1 PPDFQQHTPGPVPTN
16 FSQAPR
22 LPIQDQWR
30 GPPPPPPPLPPPPPQ
45 ERDPFFIADPRFPSH
60 HLFEQRSPPPPPP
73 PPLLNSAHPV
83 PTQNP
88 MPFSQPGPAFN
99 QQGQQPVF
107 PRERPVRPNMQPQ
120 GPVGILHF
128 NQPGS
133 ASPRPFIPPRQQFL
147 QAPGQPFLAA
157 HAQPTM
163 QVRLCRCRPRPRRDT
178 FQKFITLKLK
188 PNNLSLYMKGPLH
201 PPLQPQPQPQP
212 QQHHHQQQQQHH
224 HQQQQQQHHH
234 HLQGPPQPLMPMNQ
248 PQFRPHMQ
256 ATQQQP
262 NNNRMQCQPR
272 QGPMKPRHNTPSQ
285 NIVKRPNQQLQ
296 STAPRNSNLRELPI
310 APSHAME
317 MSNNRRPSTPAAQVK
332 PIASTMSATKPV
344 AGVGNSQGRP
354 EIKAKAVTPVGQAK
368 SEVKSEPE
376 YPDEDEET
384 RLYRLKI
391 EEQKRLREEILKQ
404 KELRRQQQAGARK
417 RELLERLA
425 QQQQQQPS
433 TQQSYMQQEED
444 DSEFPTNGSP
454 YIPHSGLQTRQNVKN
469 RLLVKKQD
477 MVVPNI
483 HPKPTDFPQ
492 VGGNVQY
499 QGQQLKP
506 VKQLRQTRTVPP
518 SQPSTP
524 QKVLQS
530 KPAAASVPTTQT
542 ARVASVPARPQE
554 LKPGMKRTVMQRT
567 NSGSGEGPH
576 VGSKVRV
583 IKLSGG
589 QGGEDAGFFHPEGQP
604 QRPQQPPEPKQQPVR
619 KVTLTKGMQQQQQ
632 HQQQQQAQ
640 IHSPA
645 PQGVKN
651 IQGIHQ
657 PKKVIMHGRGRGVA
671 GQMGRG
677 RLMPN
682 KQNLRVV
689 ECKPQPCIVSVEG
702 LSSSTTDVQL
712 KNLLMS
718 VGPIQSLQMLPQ
730 QRKAIAKFKE
740 PAHALAF
747 QQKFHRHM
755 IDLSHINV
763 ALIVE

>member
-45 ERDPFFIADPRFPSH
+45 DRDPFFIADPRFPSH

-73 PPLLNSAHPV
+73 PSLLNSAHPI

-88 MPFSQPGPAFN
+88 MPFTPPGPAFN

-133 ASPRPFIPPRQQFL
+133 ANPRPFIPPRQQFM

-157 HAQPTM
+157 HTQPTM
-163 QVRLCRCRPRPRRDT
+163 QLLFRSLFT
-178 FQKFITLKLK
+178 FKLKL
-188 PNNLSLYMKGPLH
+188 NNFSLHVKGPMH

-212 QQHHHQQQQQHH
+212 QQHHHQQQQQHQH
-224 HQQQQQQHHH
+224 HHQQQQHHH

-256 ATQQQP
+256 AAQQP

-272 QGPMKPRHNTPSQ
+272 QGPMKLRHNSPSQ

-296 STAPRNSNLRELPI
+296 SAAPRNSNLRELPI

-317 MSNNRRPSTPAAQVK
+317 MSNNRRTSTPAAQVK
-332 PIASTMSATKPV
+332 PITSTMSATNSIG
-344 AGVGNSQGRP
+344 GVGDSQGRP
-354 EIKAKAVTPVGQAK
+354 EMKAKATTPVGQAK
-368 SEVKSEPE
+368 SEVKSETE

-425 QQQQQQPS
+425 QQQQQP
-433 TQQSYMQQEED
+433 TQQSYMHHQED
-444 DSEFPTNGSP
+444 DSSEFPTNGSP
-454 YIPHSGLQTRQNVKN
+454 YGPHSGLQTRQNVKN

-483 HPKPTDFPQ
+483 QPKPTDFPQ
-492 VGGNVQY
+492 VGTNMPY
-499 QGQQLKP
+499 QGQQMKP
-506 VKQLRQTRTVPP
+506 VKQLRQTRTVSP
-518 SQPSTP
+518 SQPQTP
-524 QKVLQS
+524 PKVLQT
-530 KPAAASVPTTQT
+530 KPAAVSPTTQT
-542 ARVASVPARPQE
+542 TRVASVPARPQE
-554 LKPGMKRTVMQRT
+554 LKAGMKRTVMQRT
-567 NSGSGEGPH
+567 NSSSGEVPH

-619 KVTLTKGMQQQQQ
+619 KVTLTKAMQQQQ

-640 IHSPA
+640 LHSPS

-651 IQGIHQ
+651 IQGFHQ

-747 QQKFHRHM
+747 QQKFHR
-755 IDLSHINV
+755 
-763 ALIVE
+763 